1 MSKHLTAR
9 RVQET
14 ANGKQSVGLGIK
26 KVDQNKAINAP
37 RKVARNG
44 QRLTGKPQSSYRVQ
58 PQTKRT
64 WEQAKSKEQTAD
76 RSKRLSSKDD
86 QELTAQKMI
95 NILENNKY
103 FPHLYDPYFDRKDV
117 K

>member
-1 MSKHLTAR
+1 MSKHMSAR

-14 ANGKQSVGLGIK
+14 ADAKQSVGFGIK
-26 KVDQNKAINAP
+26 KVDQNKAL
-37 RKVARNG
+37 RKAARNS
-44 QRLTGKPQSSYRVQ
+44 QQLTGKPESSYRAD
-58 PQTKRT
+58 PPAKRT
-64 WEQAKSKEQTAD
+64 WEQAVNKEQTAD